1 MLAKLLRLP
10 HITITA
16 CAIAACSSSE
26 PATAPDPGET
36 PAPGETF
43 TSQGVVAGFVRDEAG
58 RGVANA
64 IVCAVVTFDASGTPV
79 LVSRQVSTITSGA
92 YLLPVNLTFRADVR
106 AGLGVTA
113 NPALGSGLEPK
124 IQSGLTLLITT
135 TLPPAETTHVDMVL
149 APGTPS
155 NNVFCVS
162 GG

>member
-1 MLAKLLRLP
+1 MLTKILRLP
-10 HITITA
+10 QITITA
-16 CAIAACSSSE
+16 CAIAACNSSE
-26 PATAPDPGET
+26 PATAPV
-36 PAPGETF
+36 PGETF
-43 TSQGVVAGFVRDEAG
+43 TSQGVVAGLVRDEAG

-64 IVCAVVTFDASGTPV
+64 IVCAVAVFDASGTPV
-79 LVSRQVSTITSGA
+79 LVSRQASTIAGGA
-92 YLLPVNLTFRADVR
+92 YLVPVNLTFRTNVR

-124 IQSGLTLLITT
+124 IESGLTLLITT

-149 APGTPS
+149 APGNPS

>member
-1 MLAKLLRLP
+1 MLAKILRLP

-26 PATAPDPGET
+26 PATAPI
-36 PAPGETF
+36 PGETF

-64 IVCAVVTFDASGTPV
+64 IVCAVAVFESFGTPV
-79 LVSRQVSTITSGA
+79 LISRQASTIASGA
-92 YLLPVNLTFRADVR
+92 YLVPVNLTFRADVR

-124 IQSGLTLLITT
+124 VQSGLTLLITT

-149 APGTPS
+149 VTGTPS
-155 NNVFCVS
+155 NNVFCS
-162 GG
+162 S